1 MTFRTIH
8 IGLFSQTSK
17 TNHERLIKQNE
28 QSLIIL
34 KYSFLDLYKHA
45 NQFQPI
51 SQIFHLQLALSV
63 HNHNRFR
70 SLVPDNHIID
80 RDTPYIAS
88 PCVS

>member
-28 QSLIIL
+28 QSLIFLNIL
-34 KYSFLDLYKHA
+34 FSILHKYA

-63 HNHNRFR
+63 HNHNRFLFPGSR
-70 SLVPDNHIID
+70 
-80 RDTPYIAS
+80 
-88 PCVS
+88 